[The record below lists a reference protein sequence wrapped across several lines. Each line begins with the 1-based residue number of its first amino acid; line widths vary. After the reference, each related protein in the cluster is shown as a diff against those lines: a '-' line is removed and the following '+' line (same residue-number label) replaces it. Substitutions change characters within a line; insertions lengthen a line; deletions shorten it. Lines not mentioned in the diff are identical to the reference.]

1 MNIGPINSGAASMP
15 MADAPNVN
23 AAQPSGD
30 TNGGNSGIKQN
41 NVEIPEGE
49 KEMAGGAPKPLQ
61 QMATSDFLT
70 LHQTYQTES
79 VMDKLEKI
87 FETILALKLLEDT
100 VENVNKSIEESA
112 KGDE

>member
-1 MNIGPINSGAASMP
+1 MNIGPISTNLPSMP
-15 MADAPNVN
+15 AGNTQNVN
-23 AAQPSGD
+23 AAQPNHDS
-30 TNGGNSGIKQN
+30 NGGN
-41 NVEIPEGE
+41 VEFQPSNLNAEDNKENIP
-49 KEMAGGAPKPLQ
+49 GGAPNPLK